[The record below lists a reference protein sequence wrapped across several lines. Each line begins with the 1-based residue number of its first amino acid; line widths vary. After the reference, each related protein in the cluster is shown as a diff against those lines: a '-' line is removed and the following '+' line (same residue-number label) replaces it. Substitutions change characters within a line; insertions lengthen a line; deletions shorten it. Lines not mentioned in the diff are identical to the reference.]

1 MQEFNKGFS
10 AGVCSLAGFI
20 VVYLTVYQLIVERL
34 NAKRI
39 DEYRRVLDI
48 CRDAG
53 LLADRVP
60 QPVLNE
66 EDPADES
73 GSDQASS
80 SASNLSRA
88 DVKQGDDR

>member
-1 MQEFNKGFS
+1 MQEYNKGFA

-20 VVYLTVYQLIVERL
+20 IVYMTTWQLITERVR
-34 NAKRI
+34 AKRI
-39 DEYRRVLDI
+39 EDI
-48 CRDAG
+48 QKITANFAMVQQ
-53 LLADRVP
+53 LLADGPP
-60 QPVLNE
+60 QLAE
-66 EDPADES
+66 EDHADES

>member
-1 MQEFNKGFS
+1 MQEYNKGFA

-20 VVYLTVYQLIVERL
+20 VVYLTTWQLITERVQ
-34 NAKRI
+34 AKRM
-39 DEYRRVLDI
+39 ENMHKAMANFAMVQR
-48 CRDAG
+48 
-53 LLADRVP
+53 LLATD
-60 QPVLNE
+60 E